1 MRRNPKNPP
10 TPGPGRPKGSKNRI
24 TIARMEQEYRRVA
37 FSNILAAFDGVH
49 GNKRKFTLREL
60 KAMPE
65 DMQRCISSVKVRTEN
80 LTAGDGKQDTTV
92 EIKLWDKMA
101 ALEQWAKHFGW
112 AKDRIV
118 VEGDSIATILQQ
130 RHAKYRKDEPSE

>member
-10 TPGPGRPKGSKNRI
+10 TPGPGRPKGSKNRV
-24 TIARMEQEYRRVA
+24 TIAKLEQEYRRIA
-37 FSNILAAFDGVH
+37 FLDPLELFERVH
-49 GNKRKFTLREL
+49 GHQRTFTLRDIHTM
-60 KAMPE
+60 AP
-65 DMQRCISSVKVRTEN
+65 DVRACIASVKVKTEN

-92 EIKLWDKMA
+92 EIRLWDKLQ

-130 RHAKYRKDEPSE
+130 RHAKYRKEP